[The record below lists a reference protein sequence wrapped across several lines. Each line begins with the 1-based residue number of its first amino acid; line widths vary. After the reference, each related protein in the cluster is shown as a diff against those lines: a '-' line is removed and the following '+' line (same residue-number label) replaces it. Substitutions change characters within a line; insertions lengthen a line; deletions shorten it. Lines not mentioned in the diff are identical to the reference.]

1 MTEPKARPAIKGD
14 GVGPSCRIGDLTD
27 IEELIDLCRRPMAIP
42 SRDSL
47 VTLKQ
52 FLGL

>member
-1 MTEPKARPAIKGD
+1 MTEPKARPAVKGD
-14 GVGPSCRIGDLTD
+14 DVGPSYRIGDLTD
-27 IEELIDLCRRPMAIP
+27 IEELIDLFRRSMAIP

-47 VTLKQ
+47 VSLKH